1 KSSFTEKNF
10 VYHDGVG
17 ETQFQH
23 VKTYEVKALKE
34 VFASVYR
41 NLGSTLTFIILQ
53 KRHHTRFMPTEP
65 RDGDKL
71 GNCHPG
77 TVSYNLTPAYKK
89 HTRDNLEG
97 IHIET
102 GRDNITYR
110 HRDKSCNSYYPP
122 DLLISDRFATFWDW
136 ISTEYSAR
144 AYTFYTQQYFEEL
157 AYSEGDNI
165 WIAIV
170 DLLLSIR
177 YFCTPTS
184 DPIALQQELWNIYTI
199 TNSFQLDP
207 FLVAYSYSETSFIT
221 PPSSDN
227 SSEEEYFLGSPRHSP
242 VGDIFLEEL
251 NLDIFFQQ
259 PVQNMAAQAADIQ
272 ALTNAIRTLQ
282 QALPNVNQALQQ
294 IRRVADLPTF
304 SGGEQDP
311 VSWLDEFTRA
321 CNANG
326 ITDANKLT
334 VVPAYLKG
342 AASTWWTTNQ
352 NLNVGNQNRIVVWTG
367 NNNNTDFLVNFPATF
382 RTETLIEIWTTEL
395 DQRRQ
400 QPGEPVD
407 DYASSLQELYRRV
420 EDGNFQY
427 PEVLKARKFVNGLLP
442 DLYVTVKP
450 HNDQTW
456 TAAVNRAKSY
466 ELTHKDQGA
475 VSAYLNKFTPVGSNI
490 QNETLCKAI
499 QELTKQLQGFN
510 TGPPRNNYQRRNYNQ
525 SFQQP
530 AGQYQQQGP
539 NQQNQ
544 QRKYTCY
551 ACGQPGHISRHCPN
565 GTGNSP
571 LPQQPQQP
579 VNNNNV
585 QSTPTTNS
593 AVNDSQ
599 VTQLQQLLAQLVS
612 QNNTQSLN

>member
-1 KSSFTEKNF
+1 MFENHFERNSI
-10 VYHDGVG
+10 HDG
-17 ETQFQH
+17 
-23 VKTYEVKALKE
+23 
-34 VFASVYR
+34 
-41 NLGSTLTFIILQ
+41 
-53 KRHHTRFMPTEP
+53 
-65 RDGDKL
+65 
-71 GNCHPG
+71 
-77 TVSYNLTPAYKK
+77 
-89 HTRDNLEG
+89 
-97 IHIET
+97 IHLET

-110 HRDKSCNSYYPP
+110 HRDRSCNSCYPP
-122 DLLISDRFATFWDW
+122 DLLVSSRFATFWDW
-136 ISTEYSAR
+136 ISIEYFAR
-144 AYTFYTQQYFEEL
+144 TYTFYTQQYFEEL
-157 AYSEGDNI
+157 AYSEGEDI

-170 DLLLSIR
+170 DLILSIR
-177 YFCTPTS
+177 YFRAPTT
-184 DPIALQQELWNIYTI
+184 DPIAFQQEIWNIYIVTDR
-199 TNSFQLDP
+199 FRLDP
-207 FLVAYSYSETSFIT
+207 FLVAYTYSETSFIT
-221 PPSSDN
+221 PPVSES
-227 SSEEEYFLGSPRHSP
+227 SSEEFLLGSPKQDP
-242 VGDIFLEEL
+242 VTDIFLEEL
-251 NLDIFFQQ
+251 NLDLLFQQQ
-259 PVQNMAAQAADIQ
+259 PVQNMAAQAVDIQ
-272 ALTNAIRTLQ
+272 ALTNAIRNLQ
-282 QALPNVNQALQQ
+282 QVLPNTTQALQLNTQAMAGTVAAVGNNTNALANRQ
-294 IRRVADLPTF
+294 IRKVADLPTF

-311 VSWLDEFTRA
+311 VSWLDEFARA

-352 NLNVGNQNRIVVWTG
+352 NLNAGNQNRIVAWTG

-475 VSAYLNKFTPVGSNI
+475 VTAYLNKFAPAGSST
-490 QNETLCKAI
+490 QNDTLCKAI

-510 TGPPRNNYQRRNYNQ
+510 TGQPRNNNYQRRNYNQ

-530 AGQYQQQGP
+530 TGQYQQQNN
-539 NQQNQ
+539 NQQK
-544 QRKYTCY
+544 RLICY
-551 ACGQPGHISRHCPN
+551 ACGQPGHISRYCPN
-565 GTGNSP
+565 GINNT
-571 LPQQPQQP
+571 QPQQP

-585 QSTPTTNS
+585 QPTPTSNS

-612 QNNTQSLN
+612 QNNGQSLN

>member
-1 KSSFTEKNF
+1 MFGNHFDKNSI
-10 VYHDGVG
+10 HD
-17 ETQFQH
+17 
-23 VKTYEVKALKE
+23 
-34 VFASVYR
+34 R
-41 NLGSTLTFIILQ
+41 
-53 KRHHTRFMPTEP
+53 
-65 RDGDKL
+65 
-71 GNCHPG
+71 
-77 TVSYNLTPAYKK
+77 
-89 HTRDNLEG
+89 
-97 IHIET
+97 IHLET

-110 HRDKSCNSYYPP
+110 HRDKSCNSCYPP
-122 DLLISDRFATFWDW
+122 DLLVSNQFATFWDW
-136 ISTEYSAR
+136 ISIEYFAR
-144 AYTFYTQQYFEEL
+144 TYTFYTQQYFEEL
-157 AYSEGDNI
+157 AYSEGEDI

-177 YFCTPTS
+177 YFRAPTN
-184 DPIALQQELWNIYTI
+184 DPIAFQQEIWNIYI
-199 TNSFQLDP
+199 VTNRFQLDP
-207 FLVAYSYSETSFIT
+207 FLVAYTYSETSFIT
-221 PPSSDN
+221 PPVSDN
-227 SSEEEYFLGSPRHSP
+227 SSEEFLPGTPKQSP
-242 VGDIFLEEL
+242 VIDIFSEEL
-251 NLDIFFQQ
+251 NLDLLFQQ
-259 PVQNMAAQAADIQ
+259 QPAQNMAAQAADIQ

-282 QALPNVNQALQQ
+282 QVLPNTTQALQQNTQAMAGNVAAVGNNTNALANRQ

-326 ITDANKLT
+326 INDANKLT

-352 NLNVGNQNRIVVWTG
+352 NLNVGNANRITAWTG

-475 VSAYLNKFTPVGSNI
+475 VSAYLNKFSPVGSNI

-499 QELTKQLQGFN
+499 QELTKQLQSFN
-510 TGPPRNNYQRRNYNQ
+510 TGPPRNNNYQRRNYNQ

-530 AGQYQQQGP
+530 TGQYQQQNN

-544 QRKYTCY
+544 QRRYTCY
-551 ACGQPGHISRHCPN
+551 ACGQPGHISRNCPN
-565 GTGNSP
+565 GINNTP
-571 LPQQPQQP
+571 PPQP

-585 QSTPTTNS
+585 HPTPTSNS

-599 VTQLQQLLAQLVS
+599 VTQLQQLLTQLVS
-612 QNNTQSLN
+612 QNNNQSLN